1 MSDTNSELKSL
12 LIQALEQQKLS
23 ISDDQ
28 NEQLI
33 HFVELLHKWNKV
45 YNLSAIRNKKEMLY
59 VHILDSLSLYPFF
72 AQNNIQRILD
82 VGTGAGI
89 PGIPLAICFPEI
101 DFVLIDARGKK
112 VRFIQTVIAQM
123 GLKNVT
129 AIHCRVEDYQ
139 VEEVEKF
146 DRIISRAFASLNDML
161 NFCQHLCHRE
171 GQMGKFWAM
180 KGKIPE
186 EEIAQL
192 SEGFK
197 IEHID
202 KLQVAGLN
210 AQRHLLQISM
220 TS

>member
-210 AQRHLLQISM
+210 VQRHLLQISM